1 MSFVTC
7 NIIAQKAFGVEH
19 LALEHV
25 AAEANDAAR
34 PDGIAEAKPCSSLL
48 ASQVTSR
55 AKAGEPKWPP
65 SILDIHSKR
74 QLGLSIGDDP
84 LFMIMLGLFH
94 FNMIGCAEELEED
107 CNSDMIEKC

>member
-1 MSFVTC
+1 MECINYQLVNQLIFHLSQVTC

-48 ASQVTSR
+48 ASQITSR
-55 AKAGEPKWPP
+55 AKAGEEEGIETKVAT
-65 SILDIHSKR
+65 IHSGHTF
-74 QLGLSIGDDP
+74 QTTVGLIDW
-84 LFMIMLGLFH
+84 
-94 FNMIGCAEELEED
+94 
-107 CNSDMIEKC
+107 